1 MASYHWVH
9 EKSVPLLMK
18 DPNMG
23 AKKKQK
29 ELEDK
34 YQVKIGYDTVHKGF
48 VLAKEQNS
56 WDMVTKF

>member
-1 MASYHWVH
+1 
-9 EKSVPLLMK
+9 MK